1 MPLGKAAHL
10 IYNSPIVSKPD
21 TKPLV
26 CVPTYN
32 ESENIARLIDQ
43 ILESLPIADIMIVD
57 DGSPDGTGDIVDKI
71 AKKNPKVHCL
81 HRAGKMGLGT
91 AYVAA
96 FKWALER
103 DYTHCFE
110 MDADF
115 SHDPKDLPRLLDA
128 TKDFDIAIG
137 SRFYAGRLSIINWP
151 LSRLILSM
159 AASLYVRVIIGM
171 PLWDCTTGFKCFK
184 RKVLENLPLDIVR
197 SEGYSFQI
205 DLNFRAKRMGFTVGE
220 VPIIFTE
227 RAEGGSKMSKKIV
240 FEAIWRVWQLR
251 FGGFREDIGYFFLGK
266 RRPMPGKV
274 IGDEKEI

>member
-1 MPLGKAAHL
+1 MTDSG
-10 IYNSPIVSKPD
+10 I
-21 TKPLV
+21 KPLV

-32 ESENIARLIDQ
+32 ERENIEKLINR
-43 ILESLPIADIMIVD
+43 ILEEIPFADIMIID

-71 AKKNPKVHCL
+71 ASNEPRLHCI
-81 HRAGKMGLGT
+81 HREGKQGLGT
-91 AYVAA
+91 AYIAG

-115 SHDPKDLPRLLDA
+115 SHDPKDLPRLLEA
-128 TKDFDIAIG
+128 TKEFDIAIG
-137 SRFYAGRLSIINWP
+137 SRFYAGRLSIVNWP

-159 AASLYVRVIIGM
+159 AASLYVRVIIGI
-171 PLWDCTTGFKCFK
+171 PLWDCTTGFKCFR
-184 RKVLENLPLDIVR
+184 RKVLEHLPLDIVR

-205 DLNFRAKRMGFTVGE
+205 DLNYRATRMGFRVGE
-220 VPIIFTE
+220 IPIIFAD

-251 FGGFREDIGYFFLGK
+251 WNGLMEDLGYFFKGK
-266 RRPMPGKV
+266 RRPMPGKRT
-274 IGDEKEI
+274 

>member
-1 MPLGKAAHL
+1 MLE
-10 IYNSPIVSKPD
+10 NEV
-21 TKPLV
+21 KPLV
-26 CVPTYN
+26 CIPTYN
-32 ESENIARLIDQ
+32 ERENIEKLLNRIF
-43 ILESLPIADIMIVD
+43 EELPIAEVMVID
-57 DGSPDGTGDIVDKI
+57 DGSPDGTGDLVDSL
-71 AKKNPKVHCL
+71 AKNDRRIHCI

-91 AYVAA
+91 AYIAA

-115 SHDPKDLPRLLDA
+115 SHDPKDLPRLLEA
-128 TKDFDIAIG
+128 TEDYDIAIG
-137 SRFYAGRLSIINWP
+137 SRFYAGRLSIVNWP

-159 AASLYVRVIIGM
+159 AASLYVRVVIGI

-184 RKVLENLPLDIVR
+184 RDVLAHLPLDKVK

-205 DLNFRAKRMGFTVGE
+205 DLNFRATRLGYRVGE
-220 VPIIFTE
+220 IPIVFSD

-251 FGGFREDIGYFFLGK
+251 MAALGEDMGYFFRGR
-266 RRPMPGKV
+266 RRPMPGK
-274 IGDEKEI
+274 KE